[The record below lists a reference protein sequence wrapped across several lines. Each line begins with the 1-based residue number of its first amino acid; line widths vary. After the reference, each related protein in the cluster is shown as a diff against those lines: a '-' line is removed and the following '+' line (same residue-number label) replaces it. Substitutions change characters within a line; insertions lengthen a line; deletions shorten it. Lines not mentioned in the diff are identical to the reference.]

1 MGPCAKQT
9 VRCVILAKDG
19 QCFEGTNACAN
30 PQPVCPRLPGEG
42 YEKCT
47 TICQQQGHAEVQALA
62 AAGEHAKGA
71 KAFLFG
77 HYYVCEPCASAL
89 RRAGVHSFE
98 VEL

>member
-9 VRCVILAKDG
+9 VRCVLLTKGGERI
-19 QCFEGTNACAN
+19 EGTNACAN
-30 PQPVCPRLPGEG
+30 PQAVCPRLPGEG

-47 TICQQQGHAEVQALA
+47 TICQQQGHAEVQAVR
-62 AAGEHAKGA
+62 AAGEKARGA

-77 HYYVCEPCASAL
+77 HYYCCESCASTL
-89 RRAGVHSFE
+89 RAAGVRSFE